1 MSLDHCV
8 LPFEDESGLYGLLI
22 LTQFL
27 HKSPS
32 LRDTGMKCGV
42 EPLISFFAS
51 TMSQHLGIML
61 EQRIEMP
68 HLGMELAN
76 LALSQAFFFREL
88 ARAMEHQSHGSRWP
102 QDPGETVQS
111 SCVSQ
116 EIRELAIRGTSPSHC
131 ARLLPNGFARRFRRE
146 SEYLGWL
153 VVLSVLQRSLLWLRG
168 QTPLHDLG

>member
-1 MSLDHCV
+1 M
-8 LPFEDESGLYGLLI
+8 YGLLI

-51 TMSQHLGIML
+51 TMSQHLGKLL

-88 ARAMEHQSHGSRWP
+88 ARAMEHQSYGSRRR
-102 QDPGETVQS
+102 QFDRR
-111 SCVSQ
+111 C
-116 EIRELAIRGTSPSHC
+116 R
-131 ARLLPNGFARRFRRE
+131 FAD
-146 SEYLGWL
+146 LD
-153 VVLSVLQRSLLWLRG
+153 SLLLHTA
-168 QTPLHDLG
+168 QTQEKPFNRHA

>member
-51 TMSQHLGIML
+51 TMSQHLGILL

-102 QDPGETVQS
+102 QVDRWCCMADFSPLVLHTTQT
-111 SCVSQ
+111 Q
-116 EIRELAIRGTSPSHC
+116 EKPFNRH
-131 ARLLPNGFARRFRRE
+131 
-146 SEYLGWL
+146 
-153 VVLSVLQRSLLWLRG
+153 V
-168 QTPLHDLG
+168 